1 MSWESKKHEL
11 GEGPDMSGARAA
23 RQSYRL
29 CEQAALFVQAV
40 LFTIPPPGSRRGVG
54 RAIIPQ
60 QVATVFSLLGVL
72 GITFVLFV
80 GVVMTAGLIL
90 GK

>member
-1 MSWESKKHEL
+1 VQTSRL
-11 GEGPDMSGARAA
+11 VRTGGAVYHPKTGVAA
-23 RQSYRL
+23 RH
-29 CEQAALFVQAV
+29 
-40 LFTIPPPGSRRGVG
+40 P

-72 GITFVLFV
+72 GITLVLFV
-80 GVVMTAGLIL
+80 VVVMTAGLIL